1 MGKTLFLFRVSG
13 RAAPPEN
20 IAPFD
25 ARAAARHADPQN
37 GGVSVYQLLA
47 SESWCD
53 QQADLQRQL
62 VGMGQGDL
70 ACLDVILSAVEA
82 FWLAAGFEPSH
93 ITLRTALGWELLRQ
107 LDWRSMELRRSL
119 LVFLSMNHCPK
130 GEQVITDGNLCDVG
144 LCLSTEMT
152 FGLLERAYANGGFGP
167 DVKGVVLTFNGTPVC
182 ERDPKSGC
190 GCAAPKPGD
199 ETAAVRSFIAFQL
212 ELMRTFLGDDVL
224 TAVMVAYTP
233 HADPATTGLATAVPV
248 GSVTLSQ
255 AGAGSTI
262 EVTVGLAHP
271 AGINND
277 VARAMGT
284 GGDERREASREAA
297 KERVIDAVAAVD
309 RWAAALAVVRDQRP
323 PPVGSSAAPGPVS
336 LDAVSLAVPR
346 PADIAHDELD
356 GLFINPSKASGKGG
370 PSHACARRSGR
381 KHERRALQVCG
392 ASSAKNCTRRIA
404 AARVSADIRPEV
416 PFDTPT
422 LARAHTAHAE
432 RPTHPCRAPAVHPA
446 G

>member
-25 ARAAARHADPQN
+25 ARAAARHAAPQN
-37 GGVSVYQLLA
+37 GDMSVYQLLA
-47 SESWCD
+47 SARWRE
-53 QQADLQRQL
+53 QQADLQQQL
-62 VGMGQGDL
+62 EGMERGDV
-70 ACLDVILSAVEA
+70 ARFDSILKAVEA
-82 FWLAAGFEPSH
+82 FWLAAGYERSQV
-93 ITLRTALGWELLRQ
+93 TLRDALGWELLQ
-107 LDWRSMELRRSL
+107 KLDWGSMELRRSL

-130 GEQVITDGNLCDVG
+130 GEQVISHGNLCAVG
-144 LCLSTEMT
+144 CCLSTEMT

-212 ELMRTFLGDDVL
+212 ELTRTFLGDDVP

-233 HADPATTGLATAVPV
+233 HASPATTGLATAVPV

-297 KERVIDAVAAVD
+297 KERVIDAVVAVD

-346 PADIAHDELD
+346 PAVVTPTELR
-356 GLFINPSKASGKGG
+356 GLWINPGKASGE
-370 PSHACARRSGR
+370 CARRT
-381 KHERRALQVCG
+381 RAPV
-392 ASSAKNCTRRIA
+392 
-404 AARVSADIRPEV
+404 
-416 PFDTPT
+416 
-422 LARAHTAHAE
+422 ARAASTSGA
-432 RPTHPCRAPAVHPA
+432 RCR
-446 G
+446 

>member
-70 ACLDVILSAVEA
+70 ACLDVILSAAEA

-130 GEQVITDGNLCDVG
+130 GEQVITDGSLCADG
-144 LCLSTEMT
+144 CCLSTEMT

-199 ETAAVRSFIAFQL
+199 ETAAVKRFIAFQL
-212 ELMRTFLGDDVL
+212 ALTRTFLGDDVP

-233 HADPATTGLATAVPV
+233 HANPATTGLATAVPV

-262 EVTVGLAHP
+262 ELTVGLAHP
-271 AGINND
+271 VGINND
-277 VARAMGT
+277 VGRAMGT
-284 GGDERREASREAA
+284 GGDDGREVSRNEA
-297 KERVIDAVAAVD
+297 KERVIDAVVAVD
-309 RWAAALAVVRDQRP
+309 VWAAALAVVRDQRP
-323 PPVGSSAAPGPVS
+323 PVGSSAAPGPVS
-336 LDAVSLAVPR
+336 LAAVAVAVPR
-346 PADIAHDELD
+346 PAVVRPMELR
-356 GLFINPSKASGKGG
+356 GLWINPGKASGE
-370 PSHACARRSGR
+370 CARRT
-381 KHERRALQVCG
+381 RAPV
-392 ASSAKNCTRRIA
+392 
-404 AARVSADIRPEV
+404 
-416 PFDTPT
+416 
-422 LARAHTAHAE
+422 ARAASTSGA
-432 RPTHPCRAPAVHPA
+432 RCR
-446 G
+446 